1 MTTIFYDLVEQI
13 IELFMD
19 DFLVVGTSF
28 DNCLKNLKI
37 ILKRCQETNLVL
49 NWEKCHFMVRVGIV
63 LGHKISVGGI
73 EVDRVKIKT
82 IEIWLISFLKFGN
95 PNRYVG

>member
-1 MTTIFYDLVEQI
+1 
-13 IELFMD
+13 MD
-19 DFLVVGTSF
+19 DFSVMGTSF
-28 DNCLKNLKI
+28 DNCLKNLEL

-63 LGHKISVGGI
+63 LGHKISVGDI
-73 EVDRVKIKT
+73 EVDGVTIKT
-82 IEIWLISFLKFGN
+82 TKIWLNGCLKFGN